1 MVLLLLLAAF
11 LLPVA
16 VKAQNIAYSY
26 DAAGNRISKLQKGV
40 NIVIMGD
47 GTTKKVMVK

>member
-1 MVLLLLLAAF
+1 MKKLLFMLLAAF

-26 DAAGNRISKLQKGV
+26 DAAGNRILRALEEIWGRFSMIHFK
-40 NIVIMGD
+40 
-47 GTTKKVMVK
+47 